1 MTFIVH
7 VLHSVYKLFEGRY
20 YIAYERKHKINLFVH
35 SFLIENRCYVKFLFR
50 IEVCSMKVCLTLY
63 FIFIIKDNGN

>member
-20 YIAYERKHKINLFVH
+20 YIAYGRKHKINLFVH
-35 SFLIENRCYVKFLFR
+35 SFLIENRWLCEIYVYNRGLFH
-50 IEVCSMKVCLTLY
+50 EKCV
-63 FIFIIKDNGN
+63 

>member
-20 YIAYERKHKINLFVH
+20 YIAYGRKHKINLFVH
-35 SFLIENRCYVKFLFR
+35 SFLIENRCYVKFLFG
-50 IEVCSMKVCLTLY
+50 IEVCSMKSVFN
-63 FIFIIKDNGN
+63 FILHFHY